1 MPLSLEGTLPLN
13 TRKLLNDLLTAFGAQ
28 GVSFACSV
36 VMTLL
41 VPKILGIEEFG
52 YWQLFVFYTSYVS
65 FFSWGL
71 TMVSI
76 SNMAERDAMRSTK
89 AWYAANSRWVLATS
103 S

>member
-65 FFSWGL
+65 FFQLGL
-71 TMVSI
+71 NDGI
-76 SNMAERDAMRSTK
+76 YLQHGGEGRDEDRKS
-89 AWYAANSRWVLATS
+89 VV
-103 S
+103 